1 MAFDPPASRSVEVWL
16 PVTKSAGWA
25 PRFQLGK
32 LPLMRRRDLLAGL
45 LSVPLLPA
53 VHAAAAASAKH
64 SEVSLAIATD
74 GDLLAFKPTELTC
87 TTESLVHLTLFHTG
101 KYITQEHDWV
111 LTAPG
116 AADAVAQ
123 SLLAAGDAGG
133 YVPHGDR
140 RVIAAT
146 KMCNKGEHVRVDF
159 IAPAPGAYP
168 FICTYPGHA
177 AFMRGTLRV
186 TPR

>member
-1 MAFDPPASRSVEVWL
+1 
-16 PVTKSAGWA
+16 
-25 PRFQLGK
+25 
-32 LPLMRRRDLLAGL
+32 MRRRELLSGL
-45 LSVPLLPA
+45 LSLPILS
-53 VHAAAAASAKH
+53 AARRAGAASGKQ
-64 SEVSLAIATD
+64 SEVSLTIATD
-74 GDLLAFKPTELTC
+74 GDLLAFRPTELSCRTD
-87 TTESLVHLTLFHTG
+87 TLVHLTLFHTG
-101 KYITQEHDWV
+101 KYISQEHDWV
-111 LTAPG
+111 LTVPG

-123 SLLAAGDAGG
+123 ALLSAGDAGG

-146 KMCNKGEHVRVDF
+146 KMCNKGEHVSVDF

-177 AFMRGTLRV
+177 AFMRGILRV

>member
-1 MAFDPPASRSVEVWL
+1 
-16 PVTKSAGWA
+16 
-25 PRFQLGK
+25 
-32 LPLMRRRDLLAGL
+32 MRRRDLLAGL
-45 LSVPLLPA
+45 LTVPILS
-53 VHAAAAASAKH
+53 AAQRTDAAYGEH
-64 SEVSLAIATD
+64 PEVSLTIATD
-74 GDLLAFKPTELTC
+74 GDLLAFKPSEVTC
-87 TTESLVHLTLFHTG
+87 TTHALVHLTLFHTG

-111 LTAPG
+111 LTVPG

-123 SLLAAGDAGG
+123 ALLTAGDAGG

-146 KMCNKGEHVRVDF
+146 KMCNKGEHVSVDF
-159 IAPAPGAYP
+159 IAPAPGDYP

-177 AFMRGTLRV
+177 AFMRGILHV